1 MEAAGDLDQV
11 EAEGHVTITQTSRVV
26 TGDYAIFYQDTQK
39 IIMTGNAVMR
49 DGKNVIRGD
58 RIVVFLDENRGVVES
73 DEKKRVTATIY
84 PNEKK
89 EEKK

>member
-1 MEAAGDLDQV
+1 MSPLPRP
-11 EAEGHVTITQTSRVV
+11 SRVV
-26 TGDYAIFYQDTQK
+26 TGDHAIFYQDTQQV
-39 IIMTGNAVMR
+39 IMTGNAVMR

-73 DEKKRVTATIY
+73 DENKRVTATIY